1 MPLSNGDDDNNDNLG
16 DHDDDD
22 FDDND
27 DDDDDDDDCA
37 EQWEPTSLQISFAS
51 RTGADN
57 HYCTV
62 ADSSELL
69 ESCLQV
75 FNPGRM

>member
-1 MPLSNGDDDNNDNLG
+1 MPLSNGDDDNRDNLE

-22 FDDND
+22 F
-27 DDDDDDDDCA
+27 DDDDDDDCA
-37 EQWEPTSLQISFAS
+37 EQWEPTSLRISFAS

-57 HYCTV
+57 HYCTL
-62 ADSSELL
+62 ADSSELS